1 MTQGGKS
8 RMELMKLTGEDFIDM
23 VTAGQSHLAQN
34 AEYVNS
40 LNVFPVPDGD
50 TGTNMNLTFSSGAKA
65 AQESN
70 TNHIGKVGQALSKGL
85 LMGARGNS
93 GVILS
98 QLFRGF
104 SKAIE
109 AKAEINAWE
118 FAQAFQ
124 GGVDA
129 AYKAIMKPVEGTIL
143 TVARESAEAAK
154 VKAETT
160 DNIIEVMEETLAA
173 AKKSLDN
180 TPELLAV
187 LKEVGVV
194 DSGGQGLLYVY
205 EGFLSSLKG
214 EKVAVQEEPEL
225 EELVRA
231 EHHRNSVHDIIN
243 TEDIEFGYC
252 TEIMVRLGEG
262 ETVEQEFDYDEFRNH
277 LNELGDSLL
286 VIADDE
292 IVKVHVHTETPGEV
306 MNYGQKFGSL
316 VKIKVDNM
324 REQHSALHEADE
336 QSAVEPAAAPK
347 KPQETK
353 EIAVISVSAGSGIKE
368 LFESFGVDYVIE
380 GGQTMNPSTQDFL
393 DAMEEVP
400 AKHYILLPNN
410 SNIFMAAEQAAEVS
424 ETDVA
429 VVKTRSIQQG
439 LNAMLAFNPHTS
451 LDENQEMMT
460 EELQYVVSGQITFA
474 VRDTEINDLQIK
486 KDDFMGLIDGDIKVT
501 NSDLETTSLETIK
514 QMITDDSEII
524 TLLYGE
530 NSEEALIDS
539 LVDQLEALYPEIEIE
554 THEGGQP
561 VYPLLISVE

>member
-1 MTQGGKS
+1 
-8 RMELMKLTGEDFIDM
+8 MELLNLNGNDFKDM
-23 VTAGQSHLAQN
+23 IVAGQARLSEH

-50 TGTNMNLTFSSGAKA
+50 TGTNMNLTFSSGSKA
-65 AQESN
+65 AKEVESN
-70 TNHIGKVGQALSKGL
+70 EIGKVGQALSKGL

-104 SKAIE
+104 SKSME
-109 AKAEINAWE
+109 TKKEINAWE
-118 FAQAFQ
+118 FAQAFKA
-124 GGVDA
+124 GVDS

-143 TVARESAEAAK
+143 TVAREAADAGLA
-154 VKAETT
+154 KADQT
-160 DNIIEVMEETLAA
+160 DDIIKVMEEILKAS
-173 AKKSLDN
+173 KVSLDN

-194 DSGGQGLLYVY
+194 DSGGQGLVYVY
-205 EGFLSSLKG
+205 EGFLSSLTG
-214 EKVAVQEEPEL
+214 EEITVLEEPEL

-231 EHHRNSVHDIIN
+231 EHHRNPVHHSMSA
-243 TEDIEFGYC
+243 EDIEFGYC

-262 ETVEQEFDYDEFRNH
+262 ETVDSEFDYDEFRNY

-316 VKIKVDNM
+316 MKIKVDNM
-324 REQHSALHEADE
+324 REQHAALDN
-336 QSAVEPAAAPK
+336 APSSK
-347 KPQETK
+347 ATKTIDKPQETK
-353 EIAVISVSAGSGIKE
+353 DIAVISVAAGKGVIN

-393 DAMEEVP
+393 DAMEKVP
-400 AKHYILLPNN
+400 ARAYVLLPNN
-410 SNIFMAAEQAAEVS
+410 SNIFMAAKQATEVS
-424 ETDVA
+424 EIDA
-429 VVKTRSIQQG
+429 VVVETRSIQQG
-439 LNAMLAFNPHTS
+439 LNAMLAFNPEGA
-451 LDENQEMMT
+451 LEDNKEMMT
-460 EELQYVVSGQITFA
+460 EELDYVTSGQITNA
-474 VRDTEINDLQIK
+474 IRDTEIGGLEIK
-486 KDDFMGLIDGDIKVT
+486 KDDYMGLIDGDIQVT
-501 NSDLETTSLETIK
+501 HSDLKETAVETIK
-514 QMITDDSEII
+514 KMINEDSELI

-530 NSEEALIDS
+530 NSSTEFIDS
-539 LVDQLEALYPEIEIE
+539 LVEEIEKLFPELEIE

>member
-1 MTQGGKS
+1 
-8 RMELMKLTGEDFIDM
+8 MELLNLNGKDFKDM
-23 VTAGQSHLAQN
+23 IVAGHARLAEN

-65 AQESN
+65 VKEN
-70 TNHIGKVGQALSKGL
+70 DTTHMGEMGQALSKGL

-104 SKAIE
+104 SKSVE
-109 AKAEINAWE
+109 TKAEINAWE

-143 TVARESAEAAK
+143 TVARESAEAGK
-154 VKAETT
+154 IKAETT
-160 DNIIEVMEETLAA
+160 DNVIEVMEAILSA
-173 AKKSLDN
+173 AKVSLDN

-205 EGFLSSLKG
+205 EGFLSSLTG
-214 EKVAVQEEPEL
+214 EKIEIQDEPEL
-225 EELVRA
+225 DELVRA
-231 EHHRNSVHDIIN
+231 EHHRNAVHEIIN
-243 TEDIEFGYC
+243 TDDIEFGYC
-252 TEIMVRLGEG
+252 TEIMIRLGEG
-262 ETVEQEFDYDEFRNH
+262 ETVDSEFDYDEFRNH
-277 LNELGDSLL
+277 LSELGDSLL

-292 IVKVHVHTETPGEV
+292 VVKVHVHTETPGEV

-316 VKIKVDNM
+316 IAIKADNM
-324 REQHSALHEADE
+324 REQHSALDGNAHSEA
-336 QSAVEPAAAPK
+336 PAAPVAK
-347 KPQETK
+347 KEVK
-353 EIAVISVSAGSGIKE
+353 DLAVISVSAGKGIKE

-400 AKHYILLPNN
+400 AKSYILLPNN
-410 SNIFMAAEQAAEVS
+410 SNIFMAAQQATEVS
-424 ETDVA
+424 ETAAA
-429 VVKTRSIQQG
+429 VVETRSVQQG
-439 LNAMLAFNPHTS
+439 LIAMLAFNPMTS

-460 EELQYVVSGQITFA
+460 EELEYVTSGQVTFA
-474 VRDTEINDLQIK
+474 VRDTEINGLKIV

-501 NSDLETTSLETIK
+501 HSDLETTSLETIK
-514 QMITDDSEII
+514 QMVSDESEII

-530 NSEEALIDS
+530 NCEETLIDS
-539 LVDQLEALYPEIEIE
+539 LVEQLEELYPEIEVE
-554 THEGGQP
+554 THDGGQP
-561 VYPLLISVE
+561 VYPILISVE